1 MTDQPGPLDGIRVLD
16 LSRVLAGPFCTQM
29 LADLGAEVIK
39 VERPGVGDET
49 RTWGPPY
56 VEDAQGENTTE
67 SAYYLCAN
75 RNKRSVTVDFS
86 QPAGVALVKRLLEHC
101 DVLVENFKVG
111 GLAKFGLAYEQL
123 REEFPGLVY
132 CSITGFGQTGPYA
145 HRPGYDMM
153 AQGMG
158 GLISITGEP
167 DRPPSKV
174 PVAINDIM
182 TGMYTAVA
190 MLSAVRHRDLT
201 GEGQHVDV
209 GLLDVQVSWL
219 ANVASNYLVGGRI
232 PRRLGTAHPNTV
244 PYQVFP
250 TGDGFIIVAAN
261 NDGQFERF
269 CEAAGAPELLDD
281 PDFATNALRVRNR
294 DRLVPKVEAVT
305 RTRGHRG
312 VDGGAGSGGGALRA
326 GEHDGPGVRRPAGRG
341 PRHADPDAA
350 PARGRGHPAGRLA
363 HPALRDA
370 GELPEGAA
378 HPRTAHRRGPGGDA
392 GPERERAGRLARGGR
407 YLNARRHAPLSMR
420 VGRLRSRSCD
430 RSTSVDSRLRGNPR

>member
-1 MTDQPGPLDGIRVLD
+1 MTDQRGPLDGIRILD

-56 VEDAQGENTTE
+56 VEDPQGEDTTE

-86 QPAGVALVKRLLEHC
+86 QPRGVALVKRLLGRC

-111 GLAKFGLAYEQL
+111 GLAKFGLAFEQL

-250 TGDGFIIVAAN
+250 TEDGFIIVAAN

-269 CEAAGAPELLDD
+269 CEAAGAPELLND
-281 PDFATNALRVRNR
+281 PDFSTNALRVRNR
-294 DRLVPKVEAVT
+294 DRLVPKVEAVI
-305 RTRGHRG
+305 RTRGTAAWMEALEAAGVPCAPVNTVDQVFADPQVQARG
-312 VDGGAGSGGGALRA
+312 MQIRMPHPLAGEDVRLVGSPIQLSRTPVSYRRAPPTLGQHTDEVLAEVLGLGEDERNALR
-326 GEHDGPGVRRPAGRG
+326 EEGVI
-341 PRHADPDAA
+341 
-350 PARGRGHPAGRLA
+350 
-363 HPALRDA
+363 
-370 GELPEGAA
+370 
-378 HPRTAHRRGPGGDA
+378 
-392 GPERERAGRLARGGR
+392 
-407 YLNARRHAPLSMR
+407 
-420 VGRLRSRSCD
+420 
-430 RSTSVDSRLRGNPR
+430 

>member
-1 MTDQPGPLDGIRVLD
+1 MTDRRGPLDGIRILD

-49 RTWGPPY
+49 RAWGPPW
-56 VEDAQGENTTE
+56 VRGPGGADTTE

-86 QPAGVALVKRLLEHC
+86 RPRGVALVKRLLARS

-111 GLAKFGLAYEQL
+111 GLAKFGLGYAQL
-123 REEFPGLVY
+123 REAFPRLVY

-167 DRPPSKV
+167 GRPPSKV
-174 PVAINDIM
+174 PVAVNDVM
-182 TGMYTAVA
+182 AGMYTAVA
-190 MLSAVRHRDLT
+190 LLSALRHRDST
-201 GEGQHVDV
+201 GEGQRVDV

-219 ANVASNYLVGGRI
+219 ANVASNYLVGGKV

-250 TGDGFIIVAAN
+250 TEDGFIIIAAN

-269 CEAAGAPELLDD
+269 CEAAGARELLDD
-281 PDFATNALRVRNR
+281 PDFATNALRVRSR
-294 DRLVPKVEAVT
+294 DWLVPKVEAIT
-305 RTRGHRG
+305 RTRTTAAWMEALEAAGVPCAPVNTIDQVFADPQVEARG
-312 VDGGAGSGGGALRA
+312 MQIRMPHPLAGEDVRLVGSPIGLSRTPVSYRRAPPTLGQHTDEVLAEVLGLGEGERAALR
-326 GEHDGPGVRRPAGRG
+326 EEGVI
-341 PRHADPDAA
+341 
-350 PARGRGHPAGRLA
+350 
-363 HPALRDA
+363 
-370 GELPEGAA
+370 
-378 HPRTAHRRGPGGDA
+378 
-392 GPERERAGRLARGGR
+392 
-407 YLNARRHAPLSMR
+407 
-420 VGRLRSRSCD
+420 
-430 RSTSVDSRLRGNPR
+430 

>member
-1 MTDQPGPLDGIRVLD
+1 MTDRRGPLDGIRILD

-49 RTWGPPY
+49 RAWGPPW
-56 VEDAQGENTTE
+56 VRGPGGADTTE

-86 QPAGVALVKRLLEHC
+86 RPRGVALVKRLLARS

-111 GLAKFGLAYEQL
+111 GLAKFGLGYAQL
-123 REEFPGLVY
+123 REAFPRLVY

-174 PVAINDIM
+174 PVAVNDVM
-182 TGMYTAVA
+182 AGMYTAVA
-190 MLSAVRHRDLT
+190 LLSALRHRDST

-219 ANVASNYLVGGRI
+219 ANVASNYLVGGKI

-250 TGDGFIIVAAN
+250 TEDGFIIIAAN

-269 CEAAGAPELLDD
+269 CEAAGARELLDD
-281 PDFATNALRVRNR
+281 PDFATNALRVRSR
-294 DRLVPKVEAVT
+294 SRLVAKVEAIT
-305 RTRGHRG
+305 RTRTTAAWMEALEAAGVPCAPVNTMDQVFADPQVEARG
-312 VDGGAGSGGGALRA
+312 MQIRMPHPLAGEDVRLVGSPIRLSGTPVSYRRAPPTLGQHTDEVLAEMLGLGEGERAALR
-326 GEHDGPGVRRPAGRG
+326 EEGVI
-341 PRHADPDAA
+341 
-350 PARGRGHPAGRLA
+350 
-363 HPALRDA
+363 
-370 GELPEGAA
+370 
-378 HPRTAHRRGPGGDA
+378 
-392 GPERERAGRLARGGR
+392 
-407 YLNARRHAPLSMR
+407 
-420 VGRLRSRSCD
+420 
-430 RSTSVDSRLRGNPR
+430 

>member
-1 MTDQPGPLDGIRVLD
+1 MADRQGPLDGIRILD

-56 VEDAQGENTTE
+56 VKDADGADTTE

-86 QPAGVALVKRLLEHC
+86 RPRGVALVKRLLARS

-111 GLAKFGLAYEQL
+111 GLAKFGLGHEQL
-123 REEFPGLVY
+123 RGEFPGLVY

-174 PVAINDIM
+174 PVAINDIV
-182 TGMYTAVA
+182 TGMYTSVA
-190 MLSAVRHRDLT
+190 LLSALRHRDLT

-232 PRRLGTAHPNTV
+232 PRRLGTAHPNSV

-250 TGDGFIIVAAN
+250 TEDGFIIIAAN
-261 NDGQFERF
+261 NDGQFERL
-269 CEAAGAPELLDD
+269 CEAAGAAELLED
-281 PDFATNALRVRNR
+281 PGFSSNALRVNNR
-294 DRLVPKVEAVT
+294 TRLIPKIEAIT
-305 RTRGHRG
+305 RTRTTAAWMAALEAAGVPCAPVNTIDQVFADPQVQARG
-312 VDGGAGSGGGALRA
+312 MQIRMPHPLAGEDVRLVGSPIRLSGTPVSYRRAPPTLGEHTDEVLAEVLDLDESERAALR
-326 GEHDGPGVRRPAGRG
+326 EDGVI
-341 PRHADPDAA
+341 
-350 PARGRGHPAGRLA
+350 
-363 HPALRDA
+363 
-370 GELPEGAA
+370 
-378 HPRTAHRRGPGGDA
+378 
-392 GPERERAGRLARGGR
+392 
-407 YLNARRHAPLSMR
+407 
-420 VGRLRSRSCD
+420 
-430 RSTSVDSRLRGNPR
+430 